1 MSALMGLA
9 QALGWWK
16 QGMDVGAWRRLLW
29 RSGPEAMG
37 VGSEVSSEVGVS
49 RRPEGIWGSDRQTP
63 EARVF
68 LLGQGEGE
76 DRPPG
81 LT

>member
-37 VGSEVSSEVGVS
+37 VGSEVA
-49 RRPEGIWGSDRQTP
+49 DKQK
-63 EARVF
+63 A
-68 LLGQGEGE
+68 
-76 DRPPG
+76 
-81 LT
+81 